1 MKPAL
6 YLLVLCFASST
17 HPRQPAGLDIVCW
30 QENRK
35 LGWADFQ
42 SITRPVLTKEE
53 TLPNSVLCATT
64 EANAVVY
71 DLNTDT
77 GTFVKTLVRVEFD
90 KRKSWINKATYD
102 DRKATLI
109 HEQLHFDI
117 VELTGRKIRR
127 ILVKQPDVHSATVTA
142 AITQAYAEE
151 AARQHQCDKQTQNGN
166 DLKAQA
172 RWQMSIKKQLAA
184 LAPYKSTPAD
194 CDIPQ

>member
-1 MKPAL
+1 MKLAL
-6 YLLVLCFASST
+6 YLLFLCFASST
-17 HPRQPAGLDIVCW
+17 HTRQPDGLDIVCW

-35 LGWADFQ
+35 LCWADFQ
-42 SITRPVLTKEE
+42 STTRPVLTKEE

-127 ILVKQPDVHSATVTA
+127 ILATQPDVHSATVTA
-142 AITQAYAEE
+142 AITRAYVEE
-151 AARQHQCDKQTQNGN
+151 ATRQHQCDKQTQNGN